1 MQRQLVFVVPH
12 DPRVHVLVVLTE
24 YVRSEQIRSVDAT
37 HKVRRVLVEAVTDVG
52 DDAVEQH
59 GAVLDERAEF
69 EAPRDRERHFSGFS
83 HGVTP
88 HPRETRGASIA
99 TVTF

>member
-1 MQRQLVFVVPH
+1 MQRHLVFVVQH
-12 DPRVHVLVVLTE
+12 DPRVDVLVVLTE
-24 YVRSEQIRSVDAT
+24 HVRREKIRSVDAT
-37 HKVRRVLVEAVTDVG
+37 HKVRCVLVEAIADVR

-59 GAVLDERAEF
+59 SAVLDERAKLET
-69 EAPRDRERHFSGFS
+69 PCDRERHFFGFS

-88 HPRETRGASIA
+88 HPRETRGASVA